1 LDSYRV
7 LEEDGNAISD
17 EKREQNI
24 IKALKNG
31 LNNPD
36 RINFSVSRRVPRQV
50 KHFKIPTQIEVSQD
64 VTHQRTI
71 LKLITADR
79 PGLLARVGYAFSLCS
94 VNLKAA
100 KIATIGAE
108 AEDIFFIT
116 GEDKKQI
123 EDPQK
128 LQCLQESILQQL
140 DSETQDPK
148 ELSI

>member
-1 LDSYRV
+1 
-7 LEEDGNAISD
+7 LEYDGNAVND
-17 EKREQNI
+17 EDRAQKL

-36 RINFSVSRRVPRQV
+36 SINFKVSRRVPRQV
-50 KHFKIPTQIEVSQD
+50 KHFKIPTQIDVSQD
-64 VTHQRTI
+64 DAHQRTI

-79 PGLLARVGYAFSLCS
+79 PGLLARVGHAFSLCD

-108 AEDIFFIT
+108 AEDTFFIT

-140 DSETQDPK
+140 DTEDQEPA
-148 ELSI
+148 ELTI